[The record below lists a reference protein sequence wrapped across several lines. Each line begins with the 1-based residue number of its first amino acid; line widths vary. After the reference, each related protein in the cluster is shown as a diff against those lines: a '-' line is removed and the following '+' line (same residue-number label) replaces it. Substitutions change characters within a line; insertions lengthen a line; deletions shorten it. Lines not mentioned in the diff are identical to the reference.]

1 MHKNYFGGDHSFG
14 DGYEEKTGEFQINEG
29 DKQVKVQN
37 KDLLSDEGN
46 IVYYDLNFSNLNQND
61 DSTKKES
68 DKIDD
73 YSNNILSNLNSVL
86 FSKKYTNQI
95 NI

>member
-1 MHKNYFGGDHSFG
+1 M
-14 DGYEEKTGEFQINEG
+14 
-29 DKQVKVQN
+29 KVQN

-68 DKIDD
+68 EKIDD

>member
-1 MHKNYFGGDHSFG
+1 M
-14 DGYEEKTGEFQINEG
+14 
-29 DKQVKVQN
+29 KVQN

>member
-1 MHKNYFGGDHSFG
+1 M
-14 DGYEEKTGEFQINEG
+14 E
-29 DKQVKVQN
+29 VQN

-46 IVYYDLNFSNLNQND
+46 IIYYDLNFSNLNHYD

-68 DKIDD
+68 GKNDD
-73 YSNNILSNLNSVL
+73 YSNIILSNLNSVL
-86 FSKKYTNQI
+86 FSKKNTNMI

>member
-1 MHKNYFGGDHSFG
+1 M
-14 DGYEEKTGEFQINEG
+14 
-29 DKQVKVQN
+29 KVQN

-86 FSKKYTNQI
+86 FSKKYTN
-95 NI
+95 

>member
-1 MHKNYFGGDHSFG
+1 
-14 DGYEEKTGEFQINEG
+14 
-29 DKQVKVQN
+29 VKVQN

-86 FSKKYTNQI
+86 FSKKYTN
-95 NI
+95 

>member
-1 MHKNYFGGDHSFG
+1 
-14 DGYEEKTGEFQINEG
+14 
-29 DKQVKVQN
+29 VKVQN